1 MKTNIKIRVNEEQSK
16 LVQEICFNNGV
27 GWDILRKYTI
37 MNITSKFLYIEDVIT
52 HSFSESP
59 YSDDDFKENNYF
71 FNEQK
76 LEEIDPDLFIR
87 TNGTCEENTFNELFE
102 KVSERVNDFQIG
114 SKFQPL
120 DEVIRSVGKTNGL
133 DKLATSHYTMNM
145 LLDNLKKKNEI
156 LKKARIKRK
165 NQREELHKLNL
176 KLQKCISFEEHN
188 RKIESIEFDLNMF
201 KSSNK
206 LRENL
211 IEKLERDAKESI
223 KDIKELESLNNV
235 LKMENKSLKESSK
248 ISCNMLH
255 GQKDKIG
262 RLELKYVMEQSN
274 YKKEIEKLKA
284 VIEYLESKVK

>member
-1 MKTNIKIRVNEEQSK
+1 MKTNIKMRVTPEQLEKICKIVGEGWLYFKSAIYMYIFNDGSIEVSYSK
-16 LVQEICFNNGV
+16 ENWNKYNLQEI
-27 GWDILRKYTI
+27 DA
-37 MNITSKFLYIEDVIT
+37 
-52 HSFSESP
+52 
-59 YSDDDFKENNYF
+59 
-71 FNEQK
+71 
-76 LEEIDPDLFIR
+76 DLFIR
-87 TNGTCEENTFNELFE
+87 TNGTCEEDTFNELFE

-114 SKFQPL
+114 NRIEPL
-120 DEVIRSVGKTNGL
+120 DKYAELENK
-133 DKLATSHYTMNM
+133 
-145 LLDNLKKKNEI
+145 LKKKNEI

-206 LRENL
+206 LREDL

-255 GQKDKIG
+255 GQEDKID
-262 RLELKYVMEQSN
+262 RLELNYVTEQSR